1 MNPTRVFWRVA
12 AALALS
18 LSMGAAGSAP
28 SSQEGSAQGSQAVSP
43 QRSRADAQ
51 AFIDEA
57 TRKYNA
63 GLTNSSRPG
72 QTIVPA
78 AGPNWAADLD
88 TWVEYTFPASSG
100 ASCMNG
106 TPYRMY
112 YKVSSDA
119 GMRDKVLVDFEGGG
133 ACWDFQS
140 CRPDAETGA
149 ANPDGLP
156 SGYIQGDGIVSKT
169 ALLLTSPV
177 LEGNTFLV
185 EAAARLLFGRGSG
198 KLDDGWW
205 GRLWQTTTAPETQ
218 KWTKVVFPYC
228 TGDVSAGASFRSF
241 NDPAAPDDATKTK
254 YVNFNGLN
262 NVRAAMKFLQDN
274 KFTQS
279 LSDRGYLQ
287 QLLVYGGSAG
297 GYSAQFNYPMI
308 RQALAG
314 EKTRVALLNDSGPLL
329 TAPVYGSG
337 EIISPADLE
346 KTPAAK
352 FWQLAS
358 HTWGFFQQPL
368 AADLRVPGHP
378 EYAEQASGVIARW
391 EKTTGKKVNITKAA
405 GGDTGSFS
413 TVLSNRYPNDR
424 FGLTSFQQDQ
434 VISRFFFIG
443 AQNAEVAGLEGSA
456 LRDAKLKLFQKEMDL
471 VRGNLGPLPNFGY
484 YMPWSRYLVIGSHVT
499 TALTFAGTET
509 SRAAN
514 MRDDGGRIQPA
525 FDGDVGHFLNN
536 LLSTN
541 SLEAE
546 PVLKEVGPEK
556 AEPLNLAGVAG
567 WLLSLFNVFG

>member
-1 MNPTRVFWRVA
+1 MNPTRVFWSVA

-18 LSMGAAGSAP
+18 LSMGAASSAP
-28 SSQEGSAQGSQAVSP
+28 PPAQEGATQS
-43 QRSRADAQ
+43 SRADAQ

-63 GLTNSSRPG
+63 GLVNSAKPG
-72 QTIVPA
+72 QAIVPA
-78 AGPNWAADLD
+78 AGPNWSADLD

-133 ACWDFQS
+133 ACWNFDS
-140 CRPDAETGA
+140 CRPGADLGA

-156 SGYIQGDGIVSKT
+156 SGYIQGNGIVSNT
-169 ALLLTSPV
+169 APQLISPV

-262 NVRAAMKFLQDN
+262 NVRAAMRFLQDN

-279 LSDRGYLQ
+279 LSDKGYLQ

-329 TAPVYGSG
+329 TAPVYNAG
-337 EIISPADLE
+337 ETISPADLE

-352 FWQLAS
+352 FWQLAA

-368 AADLRVPGHP
+368 AADIRVPGHP

-391 EKTTGKKVNITKAA
+391 EKTTGKKLNITKAT

-413 TVLSNRYPNDR
+413 TLLSRRYPDDR
-424 FGLTSFQQDQ
+424 FGLASFQQDQ
-434 VISRFFFIG
+434 VISRFFFVG

-456 LRDAKLKLFQKEMDL
+456 LRDAKLELFHKELDL
-471 VRGNLGPLPNFGY
+471 VRANLGPLPNFGY

-536 LLSTN
+536 LLSAN